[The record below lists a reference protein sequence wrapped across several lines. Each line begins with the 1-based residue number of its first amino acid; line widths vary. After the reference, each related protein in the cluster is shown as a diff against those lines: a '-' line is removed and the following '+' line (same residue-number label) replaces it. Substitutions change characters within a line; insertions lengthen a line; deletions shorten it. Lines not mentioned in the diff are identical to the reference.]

1 MTYNL
6 ILITVKNLITYI
18 LHTMTNIVLIKM
30 IVLNFSVVL
39 CLIDKHVL
47 TLNVWNLS
55 TYKSRNK
62 LFFHMKWLYLSSN
75 KIAVKYLHI

>member
-47 TLNVWNLS
+47 L
-55 TYKSRNK
+55 
-62 LFFHMKWLYLSSN
+62 
-75 KIAVKYLHI
+75 